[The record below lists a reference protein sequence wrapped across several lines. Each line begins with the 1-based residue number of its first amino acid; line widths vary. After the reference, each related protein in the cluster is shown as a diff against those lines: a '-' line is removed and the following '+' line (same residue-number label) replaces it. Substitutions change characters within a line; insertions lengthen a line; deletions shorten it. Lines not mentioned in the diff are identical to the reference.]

1 MSPAISSRGGVK
13 ECPKSSLTGPLMGH
27 VTNSMQSEITFA
39 VLCDI
44 TQRQLSTRAC
54 LYKVAGLLAEI
65 LVAQSKICP
74 SSYINAT
81 IIL

>member
-1 MSPAISSRGGVK
+1 MSPAISSWGGVR
-13 ECPKSSLTGPLMGH
+13 ERPKSSLTGPLMGH
-27 VTNSMQSEITFA
+27 VTNSMQSEIIFA
-39 VLCDI
+39 VLSDI
-44 TQRQLSTRAC
+44 MLRQFSTRAC

-74 SSYINAT
+74 PSYINAT

>member
-1 MSPAISSRGGVK
+1 MSPDISSRGGVR
-13 ECPKSSLTGPLMGH
+13 ERPKSSLTGPLMGH

-39 VLCDI
+39 VLCDMLK
-44 TQRQLSTRAC
+44 QFSTGAC

-65 LVAQSKICP
+65 IVAQSKICP
-74 SSYINAT
+74 PPYINAT

>member
-1 MSPAISSRGGVK
+1 MSPAISSRGGVR
-13 ECPKSSLTGPLMGH
+13 ERPKSSLTGPLMGH

-44 TQRQLSTRAC
+44 MLRQFSTGAC
-54 LYKVAGLLAEI
+54 LYKVAGLLAEVI
-65 LVAQSKICP
+65 VAQSKICP
-74 SSYINAT
+74 PPYINAT